1 MARSVLSNLFWAFV
15 VLCLLILV
23 NAGKEEEQSTEDK
36 QPQSTKQLT
45 VKVPANSAAARLF
58 KPAYDA
64 VWKLR
69 EPEDKLNAI
78 KHALKVAK
86 ETEYTGSYELNKLH
100 LAAADIH
107 QDRWHYHFAIDSL
120 VAAQEVD
127 FNRTVDNRIKRLKS
141 HLQKVEKERSFN
153 SDYIAT
159 RDSGPAKSFTGKV
172 LVTYIFVDDGIKTR
186 WSKKTLQRSEQV
198 LNLVQRWHKK
208 QSEAYNIDNLYFEN
222 KFFTA
227 KRNPHLKQL
236 SSVSLRSEREKVSEY
251 VSAIMQGLGEK
262 SLEDFIA
269 HQLKIAEADQGVV
282 IFHSNFDERS
292 FARRCGM
299 THKRT
304 RIINGVPTVDYFSQ
318 CKEEFVM
325 LMSKVERNRWD
336 KLHYTQAHEILHLFG
351 ADDLYNI
358 KSAGRFALTDIMNF
372 QSKQLDDSSIDPI
385 TAYAVGWQEQKPN
398 TPFRVL
404 DK

>member
-23 NAGKEEEQSTEDK
+23 NAGKDEDQSSDIT
-36 QPQSTKQLT
+36 QPKPKKQLT
-45 VKVPANSAAARLF
+45 QPVSESSAAAKLF

-64 VWKLR
+64 VWTLR
-69 EPEDKLNAI
+69 EPEEKLNAI

-86 ETEYTGSYELNKLH
+86 ETEYTGTYEINKLH

-107 QDRWHYHFAIDSL
+107 QDRWHYHFAINSL
-120 VAAQEVD
+120 VAAQKVE
-127 FNRTVDNRIKRLKS
+127 FNRTVDNRIKRLRT
-141 HLQKVEKERSFN
+141 HLQKVEKERNFN
-153 SDYIAT
+153 ADYIAT
-159 RDSGPAKSFTGKV
+159 RDSGPARSFTGKV

-186 WSKKTLQRSEQV
+186 WSKKTLHRSEQV
-198 LNLVQRWHKK
+198 LNLVQRWHKQ
-208 QSEAYNIDNLYFEN
+208 QSEAYKVENLFFEN

-227 KRNPHLKQL
+227 KRNPRLKQL
-236 SSVSLRSEREKVSEY
+236 SSVSLKTQREKVNEY
-251 VSAIMQGLGEK
+251 ISAIMYGLGEK

-269 HQLKIAEADQGVV
+269 NQLKIAEADQAVV

-304 RIINGVPTVDYFSQ
+304 QTINGVPKVDYFSR

-358 KSAGRFALTDIMNF
+358 KGAGAFALTDIMNF
-372 QSKQLDDSSIDPI
+372 QSKKLDDSDIHPI
-385 TAYAVGWQEQKPN
+385 TAYAVGWQKQKPN